1 MDGSWKCPQLF
12 RPKSQPPHMLN
23 AMREF
28 VPPQAQSFVAFNREC
43 PKSASSR

>member
-1 MDGSWKCPQLF
+1 MDGLEVS
-12 RPKSQPPHMLN
+12 SVVSSEVSPPHMLN